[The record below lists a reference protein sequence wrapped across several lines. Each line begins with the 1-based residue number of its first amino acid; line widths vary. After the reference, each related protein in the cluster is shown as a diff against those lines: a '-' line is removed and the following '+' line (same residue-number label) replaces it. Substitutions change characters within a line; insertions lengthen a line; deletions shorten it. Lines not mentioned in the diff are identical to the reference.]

1 MNKKSIINFVNT
13 ILYINIGLI
22 SSVSLAF
29 ADGGILGNFK
39 GDPGSTE
46 KALRSGDIHTDD
58 IPNIIRGVIDF
69 MMGIAGTIAIIFI
82 IVGSYKILLGS
93 IQQDKSEGK
102 NTIIMAITGFAIASL
117 AWFIIKFIID
127 NFS

>member
-13 ILYINIGLI
+13 ILYINIWLI

-29 ADGGILGNFK
+29 ADGWILWNFK
-39 GDPGSTE
+39 WDPGSTE
-46 KALRSGDIHTDD
+46 KALRSWDIHTDD
-58 IPNIIRGVIDF
+58 IPNIIRWVIDF
-69 MMGIAGTIAIIFI
+69 MMWIAWTIAIIFI
-82 IVGSYKILLGS
+82 IVWSYKILLWS
-93 IQQDKSEGK
+93 IQQDKSEWK
-102 NTIIMAITGFAIASL
+102 NTIIMAITWFAIASL